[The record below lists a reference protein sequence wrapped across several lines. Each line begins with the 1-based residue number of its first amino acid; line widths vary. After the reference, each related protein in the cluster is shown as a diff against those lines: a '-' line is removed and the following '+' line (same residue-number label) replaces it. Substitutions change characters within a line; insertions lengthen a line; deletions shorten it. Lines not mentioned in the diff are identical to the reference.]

1 MDGIGGL
8 GIGVTIITI
17 LQMKHYPKKKN
28 VLFNKIKKI
37 LCCMTDVRD

>member
-17 LQMKHYPKKKN
+17 LQMKHYPKKKMGY
-28 VLFNKIKKI
+28 LIKLKKFY
-37 LCCMTDVRD
+37 VV